1 MISKYLSSQIQ
12 SIARRLSLCKRKK
25 SLIYWYFFICFW
37 RFNEFSSNLICLTAG
52 LAGLATVWCRSCD
65 GPVQSGAGLATVRAG
80 LFCTS
85 RAKDLCAVRPKDT
98 VCAQYYEQFI
108 KDEKKILPF
117 FYQSCNMPLIHET
130 AVFCLTSSYGMRL
143 WFMVKRMIILL

>member
-1 MISKYLSSQIQ
+1 M
-12 SIARRLSLCKRKK
+12 
-25 SLIYWYFFICFW
+25 
-37 RFNEFSSNLICLTAG
+37 TAG

-98 VCAQYYEQFI
+98 DCAQYYEQFI
-108 KDEKKILPF
+108 KDEKKIL
-117 FYQSCNMPLIHET
+117 SLNNITNKNGIVT
-130 AVFCLTSSYGMRL
+130 AIDMKYDP
-143 WFMVKRMIILL
+143 